1 MKLIELKERQDVA
14 SDLKLSKIYSQFGE
28 LLSEL
33 KMKALT
39 QDILDFINECT
50 ENLNSSSL
58 TGNEFIKLVKQKQV
72 AILKQV
78 EKQLKL
84 VPKNHYRNLWMLF
97 GMSGIGLPIG
107 VTFGLSVG
115 NMGLLGIGL
124 PIGMMIGLAI
134 GITMDKKALSEGKQ
148 LNFES
153 KY

>member
-14 SDLKLSKIYSQFGE
+14 SDLKLSKVYSQFGE

-39 QDILDFINECT
+39 QDIIDFINECT
-50 ENLNSSSL
+50 ETLNSSSL

-134 GITMDKKALSEGKQ
+134 GIAMDKKALSEGKQ